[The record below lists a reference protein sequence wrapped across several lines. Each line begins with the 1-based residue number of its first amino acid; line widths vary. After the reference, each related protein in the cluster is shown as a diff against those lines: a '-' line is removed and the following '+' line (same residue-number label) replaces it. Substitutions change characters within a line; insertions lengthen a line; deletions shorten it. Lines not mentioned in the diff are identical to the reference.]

1 MPGEESYTIPSG
13 IFIVLGALISMLA
26 LLLAR
31 WIILSGKSSRR
42 TKPVKIKGL
51 FWLLTALVIMVLAT
65 LTYYSFYNTSAGLFF
80 LTEGA
85 IGLAVAYLFVF
96 YRQVIKP
103 LHIIGNGMELLKE
116 QDFSSR
122 LSRVGQAEADRVVDV
137 FNKMME
143 QLKNERLHLREQ
155 NHFLDL
161 LINAS
166 PLGVIILNLDN
177 EIVSLNPAARK
188 ILALPAQASVQG
200 QKLREI
206 DSPLAKQLAVLPL
219 HAAHTIRLNDAN
231 IYKCTH
237 SSFVDKGFHHPFFL
251 IESLT
256 QEVFKAEKKAYE
268 KVIRMIAH
276 EVNNTT
282 AGITSTLDTL
292 QSTFGEMENTEDIC
306 EVLQVS
312 IDRCYSMSRFITNFA
327 DVVRIPEPQ
336 RTPQELNTLVI
347 SCKRFMETIC
357 QNRKIDI
364 VLKLSEV
371 SPVVQIDSLLMEQ
384 VMLNIIKNAAESIE
398 TCGRIYISTTSDPV
412 ILEIADNGK
421 GISKETESKLFS
433 PFFSTKPNGQGIGLI
448 FIREVL
454 LKHDCSFSLRT
465 YADGL
470 TRFKIIF

>member
-1 MPGEESYTIPSG
+1 M
-13 IFIVLGALISMLA
+13 
-26 LLLAR
+26 R
-31 WIILSGKSSRR
+31 
-42 TKPVKIKGL
+42 IKGL
-51 FWLLTALVIMVLAT
+51 FWILTSLLLVVLAVM
-65 LTYYSFYNTSAGLFF
+65 TYYVFYNYSSTLFF
-80 LTEGA
+80 VVEGLVF
-85 IGLAVAYLFVF
+85 ITILYLILF
-96 YRQVIKP
+96 YRRIIKP
-103 LHIIGNGMELLKE
+103 LSIIGNGMELLKE

-122 LSRVGQAEADRVVDV
+122 LSRVGQAEADRIVDI

-166 PLGVIILNLDN
+166 PMGVIMLNLDN
-177 EIVSLNPAARK
+177 EIISVNPAALK
-188 ILALPAQASVQG
+188 MFGLPSSVALAG
-200 QKLREI
+200 QSLTNI
-206 DSPLAKQLAVLPL
+206 DSPLATELANIPL
-219 HAAHTIRLNDAN
+219 YESQTVRLNDAN

-237 SSFVDKGFHHPFFL
+237 SSFVDRGFHHSFYL
-251 IESLT
+251 VEVLT

-292 QSTFGEMENTEDIC
+292 ESTFSEMENTEDIC
-306 EVLQVS
+306 DVLRVS
-312 IDRCYSMSRFITNFA
+312 IERCYSMSHFITNFA

-336 RTPQELNTLVI
+336 MRSHELNTVVT

-357 QNRKIDI
+357 QNRNIQI
-364 VLKLSEV
+364 VMELNEV
-371 SPVVQIDSLLMEQ
+371 SPVVMLDSSLFEQ
-384 VMLNIIKNAAESIE
+384 VLVNIIKNAAESIGSDGKIFIR
-398 TCGRIYISTTSDPV
+398 TSHNPIS
-412 ILEIADNGK
+412 LEIADTGK
-421 GISKETESKLFS
+421 GIDKETEAKLFS

-454 LKHDCSFSLRT
+454 QKQNCTFSLRT

-470 TRFKIIF
+470 TRFRILFE